1 MNGTKGIGRFSG
13 FGLLA
18 LWASAS
24 CFAPAASAAL
34 TQPWTYVMAWSPQ
47 YCNDHPGEKSQP
59 QCADVSYFMPRAL
72 VAENAYALDNCQPT
86 KGLTESQVTRLMP
99 LVGNRKELITR
110 WRKEGGCVEVPFDQ
124 YAMKFDYVSRR
135 VSVPEAYQ
143 QMEERQYF
151 QPDEIRQQFLEANP
165 GLPAMGIALHCV
177 DKELSE
183 VSICLNSNM
192 TYRECAMI
200 QDDCTGRTLVR
211 GARLARFKKR

>member
-1 MNGTKGIGRFSG
+1 MNSTTNLVRRVR
-13 FGLLA
+13 LPA
-18 LWASAS
+18 LWVIAMFSA
-24 CFAPAASAAL
+24 PTASAAL

-47 YCNDHPGEKSQP
+47 YCEEHPGEKNQP
-59 QCADVSYFMPRAL
+59 QCADINYFTPRAL
-72 VAENAYALDNCQPT
+72 VAEKAYAVVDCQPA

-143 QMEERQYF
+143 QLEQRQYF
-151 QPDEIRQQFLEANP
+151 QAEEIRQQFLDANP
-165 GLPAMGIALHCV
+165 GLPAMGVALHCV
-177 DKELSE
+177 DNELSE

-192 TYRECAMI
+192 TFRECAMI
-200 QDDCTGRTLVR
+200 QDDCSGRTLMR